1 MKDFL
6 SEIGGRKFTFGMLLT
21 LGLFTLALFG
31 KISYQELINA
41 VTWVFGLF
49 ISGNVLQK
57 FAPTTSAEVIASKET
72 GDITQ

>member
-6 SEIGGRKFTFGMLLT
+6 SEIGGRKFTFGMLLAI
-21 LGLFTLALFG
+21 GMFTLALFG

-49 ISGNVLQK
+49 ISGNVIQK
-57 FAPTTSAEVIASKET
+57 FATPSAEVEASKT

>member
-21 LGLFTLALFG
+21 IGIFTLALFG
-31 KISYQELINA
+31 KISYQELISA
-41 VTWVFGLF
+41 VTWIFGLF

-57 FAPTTSAEVIASKET
+57 FAPASAEIVASKEA
-72 GDITQ
+72 GEITQ